1 MEKEEIEGLTAG
13 ILIYGKREQGHSS
26 GERRGVFL
34 GFTARLLLDV
44 NNTIFPIL
52 PTTSAWKVFS
62 TRKGMG
68 NDISE
73 RAALALLRVHGTHYE
88 HALLG
93 FIARLGGRGLYIFL
107 LSGCPNRETKKDIQT
122 DSTKS
127 DYRPA
132 NTRFLDIIAL
142 LEAVRVG
149 AQQ

>member
-1 MEKEEIEGLTAG
+1 M
-13 ILIYGKREQGHSS
+13 
-26 GERRGVFL
+26 FL

-62 TRKGMG
+62 TRMGMG

-73 RAALALLRVHGTHYE
+73 RTALALLRVHGTHYE

-107 LSGCPNRETKKDIQT
+107 LSGCRNRETKERHT
-122 DSTKS
+122 DGQHEIRLPTSQ
-127 DYRPA
+127 YWVFGYHCVA
-132 NTRFLDIIAL
+132 
-142 LEAVRVG
+142 
-149 AQQ
+149 

>member
-1 MEKEEIEGLTAG
+1 MGRENRVTPQERDEGCFWV
-13 ILIYGKREQGHSS
+13 S
-26 GERRGVFL
+26 
-34 GFTARLLLDV
+34 ARHLLDV

-93 FIARLGGRGLYIFL
+93 FIARLGGRGLYVFL
-107 LSGCPNRETKKDIQT
+107 LSGRPNRETKKDIQT

-127 DYRPA
+127 ELPTSQY
-132 NTRFLDIIAL
+132 
-142 LEAVRVG
+142 
-149 AQQ
+149 